1 MKIKEF
7 EALNLKECL
16 QQVRQEMGPEAVIL
30 ETRKFRKGG
39 VMGWGAKDAVKIV
52 AATGVSVQDPPAVK
66 QNRQATAVSGGRQ
79 EQKPVANSEHILN
92 AAAALTSMSTA
103 STTSTASAAPSGST
117 GDTEKLKRLEREM
130 TELRNGIAAI
140 RQAVVSGP
148 APTAA
153 QAPVFQPLAPAQM
166 ASHSEALL
174 HPDLFRRLLVAE
186 IPEELTLDLLR
197 SLPDLSAWN
206 SQARAPLA
214 ESALRDVMA
223 SRIQSTGPIRLQ
235 AGKTRVVALVGPTG
249 VGKTTTI
256 AKLAA
261 TYALVEKKKVGLIT
275 MDTYR
280 IAAVEQLKTY
290 GQIIDIPIRVA
301 YTSAEIAPALESFAG
316 FDIVLIDTAGRSQKN
331 LMQVSELKSLVD
343 TAGCETHLVLAAST
357 KEKDLLDQVARF
369 RESGVDR
376 ILFTKLDETTTYGTM
391 YTIAAKTGIPVSY
404 LTTGQKV
411 PEDIEPADGARL
423 ASLVLDSTPAH

>member
-1 MKIKEF
+1 
-7 EALNLKECL
+7 
-16 QQVRQEMGPEAVIL
+16 
-30 ETRKFRKGG
+30 
-39 VMGWGAKDAVKIV
+39 
-52 AATGVSVQDPPAVK
+52 
-66 QNRQATAVSGGRQ
+66 
-79 EQKPVANSEHILN
+79 
-92 AAAALTSMSTA
+92 
-103 STTSTASAAPSGST
+103 
-117 GDTEKLKRLEREM
+117 
-130 TELRNGIAAI
+130 
-140 RQAVVSGP
+140 
-148 APTAA
+148 
-153 QAPVFQPLAPAQM
+153 
-166 ASHSEALL
+166 
-174 HPDLFRRLLVAE
+174 
-186 IPEELTLDLLR
+186 
-197 SLPDLSAWN
+197 
-206 SQARAPLA
+206 
-214 ESALRDVMA
+214 
-223 SRIQSTGPIRLQ
+223 
-235 AGKTRVVALVGPTG
+235 
-249 VGKTTTI
+249 
-256 AKLAA
+256 
-261 TYALVEKKKVGLIT
+261 